1 MATNNSNP
9 VQIPNVRE
17 YFRKHKGDIA
27 REIGNEAVRHFKDNF
42 RQEGFVDNGV
52 HKWKEV
58 KRRDPSSPWYG
69 FEYKGERRAD
79 YPVKYGKKG
88 KRLKSTKRLNYSP
101 AATKRKI
108 LTGSSGEL
116 QDSLRYKVN
125 PSIGENIF
133 LSITSDKPYASL
145 QNEGGRI
152 RVFGKAS
159 AIVPARPFVGN
170 SKELNDKIDR
180 IIQERVDAL
189 FRK

>member
-1 MATNNSNP
+1 MASNRSNP
-9 VQIPNVRE
+9 VQIPNIRD
-17 YFRKHKGDIA
+17 YFQKNRNSIA

-42 RQEGFVDNGV
+42 RQEGFVDNGL
-52 HKWKEV
+52 HKWKNV

-101 AATKRKI
+101 AATKRRI

-125 PSIGENIF
+125 PSVGEN
-133 LSITSDKPYASL
+133 LSVSITSDKPYATL

-152 RVFGKAS
+152 KVFGKTS

-170 SKELNDKIDR
+170 SKELNDKIER
-180 IIQERVDAL
+180 IVQERVDSL
-189 FRK
+189 FKK

>member
-17 YFRKHKGDIA
+17 YLRKHKGDIA
-27 REIGNEAVRHFKDNF
+27 REIGNEAVRHFKENF
-42 RQEGFVDNGV
+42 RQEGFVDNGL
-52 HKWKEV
+52 HRWKEV

-69 FEYKGERRAD
+69 FEYRGQRRQ
-79 YPVKYGKKG
+79 KG
-88 KRLKSTKRLNYSP
+88 KGKPKQKTNFSQ
-101 AATKRKI
+101 AATQRRI

-125 PSIGENIF
+125 PASGANVSI
-133 LSITSDKPYASL
+133 SITSDKPYAVV
-145 QNEGGRI
+145 QNEGGPI
-152 RVFGKAS
+152 KVFGKAS

-180 IIQERVDAL
+180 IVQERVDAL

>member
-1 MATNNSNP
+1 MATNNSKP

-69 FEYKGERRAD
+69 FEYRGQRRQ
-79 YPVKYGKKG
+79 KG
-88 KRLKSTKRLNYSP
+88 KGKPKQRVNFSQ
-101 AATKRKI
+101 AATRRRI

-125 PSIGENIF
+125 PASGANVSI
-133 LSITSDKPYASL
+133 SITSDKPYAVV
-145 QNEGGRI
+145 QNEGGPI
-152 RVFGKAS
+152 KVFGKAS

-180 IIQERVDAL
+180 IVQERVDAL

>member
-1 MATNNSNP
+1 MATNNSKP

-69 FEYKGERRAD
+69 FEYRGQRRQ
-79 YPVKYGKKG
+79 KG
-88 KRLKSTKRLNYSP
+88 KGKSTKRLNYSP

-108 LTGSSGEL
+108 LTGSSREL

-180 IIQERVDAL
+180 IVQERVDAL